1 MIYLALGDSITHGYD
16 ASNEAEKYVT
26 KLVQHLNEKKKTSF
40 YVHAKP
46 GWTSQQLLKSLD
58 RIPQCI
64 VEEAE
69 LISLLIGGNDL
80 IKAMPWFLHDKD
92 EGMFRLRQSFYPQVE
107 QIIDKVNVNPEAIF
121 MLCTIYNPFPNSDLA
136 IFAVDGL
143 NTMLKQIAEQK
154 HCVLVPVHHY
164 YGGNEQELVNRFK
177 RGALEDFRLFKNPI
191 HPNDLGHT
199 RIAEAIFKTVYPR
212 KSDQAPQQ
220 KRLQQRKDKASL
232 KKRHEVRKRV

>member
-1 MIYLALGDSITHGYD
+1 MIYLALGDSITYGYD
-16 ASNEAEKYVT
+16 ATIDEEKYVT
-26 KLVQHLNEKKKTSF
+26 KLVRQLNERKKTSF

-58 RIPQCI
+58 RIPTCI

-92 EGMFRLRQSFYPQVE
+92 EGMLKLRQSFLPQVE
-107 QIIDKVNVNPEAIF
+107 QIVEKVGVNPDATI

-136 IFAVDGL
+136 VFAVDGL
-143 NTMLKQIAEQK
+143 NAMLKQIAEQR

-164 YGGNEQELVNRFK
+164 YGGNEQALVNRFK

-199 RIAEAIFKTVYPR
+199 RIAEAIFKTVYP
-212 KSDQAPQQ
+212 KKNEIPSHPLMQ
-220 KRLQQRKDKASL
+220 KRKGRTAL
-232 KKRHEVRKRV
+232 KKRHQERKRV